1 VDFGADRE
9 RRAARRRARPLNV
22 ALRRCDRHR
31 SIGRVNPHDKRA
43 VVLVDDQVDTVTIL
57 RVALELHGYACH
69 VATSGAQALEVIQGC
84 TPAAIIVDLAMP
96 GMSGVEVAKKVR
108 ERLGKDV
115 RLIAL
120 TGFADKA
127 FRRSA
132 REAGFDYYVLKP
144 LSAEEL
150 IPYIEGQL
158 HPED

>member
-1 VDFGADRE
+1 V
-9 RRAARRRARPLNV
+9 N
-22 ALRRCDRHR
+22 
-31 SIGRVNPHDKRA
+31 SIEKRA
-43 VVLVDDQVDTVTIL
+43 VVLVDDQQDTVNIL

-69 VATSGAQALEVIQGC
+69 VATDGNRALEVIEGC
-84 TPAAIIVDLAMP
+84 TPTAIIVDLAMP

-132 REAGFDYYVLKP
+132 RDAGFDYYVLKP